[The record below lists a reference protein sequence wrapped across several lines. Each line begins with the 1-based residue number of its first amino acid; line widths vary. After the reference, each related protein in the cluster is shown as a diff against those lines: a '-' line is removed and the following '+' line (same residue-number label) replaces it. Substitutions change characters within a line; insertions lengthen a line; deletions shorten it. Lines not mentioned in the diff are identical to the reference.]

1 MSERFYFRE
10 SVDARIGPRD
20 DINTEGALT
29 YTVEPLISTQMAGV
43 HMLLPWVTPSFYFHS
58 A

>member
-1 MSERFYFRE
+1 M
-10 SVDARIGPRD
+10 DARIGPRD

-29 YTVEPLISTQMAGV
+29 YKVEPLVSTQMAGV